1 MVLKTMWRRQNILT
15 YMKSGLISKGYN
27 FKSLS
32 YVNAQLEIL
41 DTLIKEES
49 FDVLNRLLFE
59 KTNYRLLKQIDKG
72 QENLIKIID
81 CPEWWRL
88 CKINEHCEEWLSRN
102 SLIFSTEREFLC
114 FTLNDYGQKYISNK
128 WQ

>member
-15 YMKSGLISKGYN
+15 YLKSGLINKGYN

-32 YVNAQLEIL
+32 YLNSQIEIL
-41 DTLIKEES
+41 NTLIKEES

-59 KTNYRLLKQIDKG
+59 KTNYRLLKQIEKG

-81 CPEWWRL
+81 YPEWWRL
-88 CKINEHCEEWLSRN
+88 CKINEHHKEMIMDKN
-102 SLIFSTEREFLC
+102 
-114 FTLNDYGQKYISNK
+114 ISAINGSS
-128 WQ
+128 